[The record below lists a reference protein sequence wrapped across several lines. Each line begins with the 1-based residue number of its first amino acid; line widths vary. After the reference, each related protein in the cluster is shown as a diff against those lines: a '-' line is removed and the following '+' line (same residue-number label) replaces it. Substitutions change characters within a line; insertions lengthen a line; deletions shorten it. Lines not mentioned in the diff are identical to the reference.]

1 MRRTKE
7 ICRLVGAG
15 LTGRAIARSLGV
27 SNSTVGDAITRLKAA
42 ELTWES
48 GEALSSPNSSVG
60 STASGGTPRPTRAFP
75 TGEPY
80 ARSSVSCGRMA
91 RRRPSRE

>member
-48 GEALSSPNSSVG
+48 GEALSESELERRLYRERGHSAPD
-60 STASGGTPRPTRAFP
+60 PRVPDWGAVRKELGLKHMTLLLLWCA
-75 TGEPY
+75 
-80 ARSSVSCGRMA
+80 V
-91 RRRPSRE
+91 

>member
-7 ICRLVGAG
+7 ICRLAAAG

-42 ELTWES
+42 GLTWKMV
-48 GEALSSPNSSVG
+48 EALSESELE
-60 STASGGTPRPTRAFP
+60 RRLYR
-75 TGEPY
+75 ELR
-80 ARSSVSCGRMA
+80 RSSRSCSCGRRIASSTPQA
-91 RRRPSRE
+91 RPWHS

>member
-48 GEALSSPNSSVG
+48 AEALSESELERRLYRERGHSAPD
-60 STASGGTPRPTRAFP
+60 PRVPD
-75 TGEPY
+75 
-80 ARSSVSCGRMA
+80 
-91 RRRPSRE
+91 